1 MRNLKRAL
9 SLTLAS
15 VMLLGMMVLGTSAAS
30 YPDVNDEHNVE
41 AIEVLQAIGVM
52 SGSNSG
58 NFNPDGKVTRIEMAI
73 VMANLLDLD
82 VDYFQGQNT
91 FSDVPAWASGY
102 VNACAASGIVTG
114 VGSGRFGTGNVTA
127 TQAAL
132 MMLKALG
139 YFQYNSDF
147 GDDWARATALQ
158 ASRIRLFDGISVQ
171 DNTQLTRNQVAQ
183 LALNALQAT
192 MVDADDNTLNITT
205 STGDA
210 TTTVQGGKV
219 NYIVRASTDRKVAT
233 AISATETGGS
243 SSVTGLN
250 GWTIELGEQLYNGNL
265 VKRDTNAITDEFGRP
280 ATEWRLK
287 GEKIG
292 VYNDEPDVTY
302 TKSVKV
308 GVIYKDLGLNRTIPA
323 SRVTVYVD
331 GVENSNQ
338 TAKAIKGGDDT
349 NKYGDNGILTQVF
362 YDQDADSVVIT
373 EINTYTGEIA
383 RSVAASGTKDAYVV
397 ITTEGNAGERPA
409 GVSGNLNYE
418 TDASFDNDVR
428 VLYTYSQST
437 EEVMSVKVAE
447 SVEGTVT
454 RAENSN
460 TNDNDRKALTIDDH
474 RYTAS
479 ANSAGERTSDVT
491 VKNDYVVYL
500 DAYGYIIYI
509 EESEVAINNYALLIN
524 TASNSTFIGNRARL
538 LFTDGTIKNVET
550 EKNYN
555 TGSDKI
561 NDYTIVTAR
570 VDADGVYTLKAVDST
585 KSFRNVASHTGA
597 DNGALAAADYAD
609 TFNMKSD
616 KAGITVDSS
625 AKSYSNAAA
634 ATVYNANSAT
644 AIVVADAGVDGS
656 GSDFTAYT
664 GIKNAPT
671 ITATSD
677 ANKGVAAYWFCKS
690 GKMITAMFVFP
701 ESALEIEDS
710 SNKLLFIS
718 KKSVGNLIHDNVGD
732 YFEYDAVIGTEIA
745 ENTKVDETVKVNG
758 VAFANSA
765 ATKDTFGGLYKSY
778 TVDKH
783 GIITGVK
790 TYAAWNANSDAEGI
804 TTGTGIDKTSKDYT
818 VILDTAGTPKTI
830 TVDDAAKIW
839 YVDKDG
845 NISES
850 SYRGISVDDDDTFY
864 AVVKDFLV
872 KTLVIQQ
879 VDGSSSAG
887 SVPVAITS
895 DKNSVVVGD
904 NVTLTAKA
912 TLGRYDD
919 INGYKW
925 YSSSNSGLTLA
936 QVKRLTPIAGATGET
951 YQPAT
956 STAGTTYYYCI
967 VETTNDRA
975 DGVAESYASYE
986 LVVKPD
992 LTNSIS
998 VVVTYEDNGTQVGD
1012 KQVVSVPASSG
1023 AGTLTED
1030 LLTLPKYYK
1039 LASAWTNHTVMEW
1052 DDTTRELDVAV
1063 VTDKKNNVAPQMTDA
1078 ELAAAVDGGKFE
1090 DIEKIISNNITQT
1103 VADDGTITLTGA
1115 MKIIEKNSTNAD
1127 ELAGINAFWWGQ
1139 EQQDSF
1145 FTSISKFFDVAPY
1158 CSGKSKIAFLYVTV
1172 EDELFFIPLTSA
1184 DSGRTTYTLTD
1195 SKLTTNYTI
1204 DTSGLTGI
1212 GS

>member
-1 MRNLKRAL
+1 MFGNLKLGTNELL
-9 SLTLAS
+9 SRDNVAEMVFNTMTKAVPVQYSERWGVYYTDSQSLMQGVNFRYSDTLAYQNFDLVYNENKTDDFNRPS
-15 VMLLGMMVLGTSAAS
+15 TEWGIGTIRGAL
-30 YPDVNDEHNVE
+30 DDK
-41 AIEVLQAIGVM
+41 
-52 SGSNSG
+52 G
-58 NFNPDGKVTRIEMAI
+58 NI
-73 VMANLLDLD
+73 
-82 VDYFQGQNT
+82 
-91 FSDVPAWASGY
+91 
-102 VNACAASGIVTG
+102 VNANIKTSII
-114 VGSGRFGTGNVTA
+114 
-127 TQAAL
+127 
-132 MMLKALG
+132 KA
-139 YFQYNSDF
+139 
-147 GDDWARATALQ
+147 
-158 ASRIRLFDGISVQ
+158 
-171 DNTQLTRNQVAQ
+171 
-183 LALNALQAT
+183 
-192 MVDADDNTLNITT
+192 VDEADL
-205 STGDA
+205 
-210 TTTVQGGKV
+210 
-219 NYIVRASTDRKVAT
+219 
-233 AISATETGGS
+233 
-243 SSVTGLN
+243 
-250 GWTIELGEQLYNGNL
+250 
-265 VKRDTNAITDEFGRP
+265 
-280 ATEWRLK
+280 
-287 GEKIG
+287 
-292 VYNDEPDVTY
+292 TY
-302 TKSVKV
+302 TKEVKV
-308 GVIYKDLGLNRTIPA
+308 GDIYKDLGLGDTVA
-323 SRVTVYVD
+323 AGDVRVFID
-331 GVENSNQ
+331 GAEI
-338 TAKAIKGGDDT
+338 TAIGGKDKVNAIRKGDDT
-349 NKYGDNGILTQVF
+349 NKYGGNGVLTQVF
-362 YDQDADSVVIT
+362 YFPGARTNERDKIIIT
-373 EINTYTGEIA
+373 EVNTYTGEVT
-383 RSVAASGTKDAYVV
+383 RSVAASGTRDAYVV
-397 ITTEGNAGERPA
+397 VSTESENRPVND
-409 GVSGNLNYE
+409 GSLNFE
-418 TDASFDNDVR
+418 TDASIANDTR
-428 VLYTYSQST
+428 VLYTYSFAT
-437 EEVMSVKVAE
+437 EGIVDLAVAE
-447 SVEGTVT
+447 SVSGAVDKTE
-454 RAENSN
+454 N
-460 TNDNDRKALTIDDH
+460 TNTDNSDRKAITLDGQ
-474 RYTAS
+474 RYAS
-479 ANSAGERTSDVT
+479 SAKNAGETIGNVT
-491 VKNDYVVYL
+491 VKAEYTIYL
-500 DAYGYIIYI
+500 DFYGYMIYV
-509 EESEVAINNYALLIN
+509 EENDVAINNYALLIN

-538 LFTDGTIKNVET
+538 LFSDGTIKNVET

-555 TGSDKI
+555 SGSDSI
-561 NDYTIVTAR
+561 PDYTIVTVR

-585 KSFRNVASHTGA
+585 KSFRNVASHTA
-597 DNGALAAADYAD
+597 KANGELDPANYAD

-616 KAGITVDSS
+616 KAGITVDAS
-625 AKSYSNAAA
+625 AKSYSGAAA

-765 ATKDTFGGLYKSY
+765 ATKDNFGGLYKSY

-790 TYAAWNANSDAEGI
+790 TYAPWNANSDAEGI
-804 TTGTGIDKTSKDYT
+804 TTGIGIDKTSKDYT

-879 VDGSSSAG
+879 VDSSSSAG

-925 YSSSNSGLTLA
+925 YSSDKKNLTLA
-936 QVKRLTPIAGATGET
+936 QVKALTSIAGATGET

-998 VVVTYEDNGTQVGD
+998 VVVTYKDSGTQVGD
-1012 KQVVSVPASSG
+1012 RQVVSVPASSG

-1052 DDTTRELDVAV
+1052 DDSTRELDVAV

-1078 ELAAAVDGGKFE
+1078 ELAAAVDGGKF
-1090 DIEKIISNNITQT
+1090 DNIEKIISNGITQT

-1139 EQQDSF
+1139 EQQGSF
-1145 FTSISKFFDVAPY
+1145 FTSISQFFDVAPY
-1158 CSGKSKIAFLYVTV
+1158 CSGKNRLAFFYVTV

-1195 SKLTTNYTI
+1195 AKLTTSYTI
-1204 DTSGLTGI
+1204 NTSGLTGI
-1212 GS
+1212 PNQDAAS